1 LRSTRSSASSPAGG
15 GSGPS
20 RTAISI
26 LVFLSLA
33 IPAGLLALIVSRD
46 NGGGATSA
54 VAPSTPTTDVA
65 PIDSNKARVGTVA
78 PDFTLHTSDG
88 RTVTLSALR
97 GRPVVVVFF
106 ASWCHPC
113 EEELPVLERFRRE
126 SNALEVV
133 GVSYRDL
140 SSDTQVFV
148 RRLRVTFPALVDSPA
163 SPVAQRY
170 GVRGI
175 PQTIFVDARGVVRG
189 RVYGETSR
197 RALQPAISDLLA
209 GKNIRPI

>member
-1 LRSTRSSASSPAGG
+1 MRSTRSSASSPAD
-15 GSGPS
+15 GPS
-20 RTAISI
+20 RPSRAAIAI

-33 IPAGLLALIVSRD
+33 IPAGVLALIVSHD
-46 NGGGATSA
+46 NGGKSTT
-54 VAPSTPTTDVA
+54 PTTPTTDFA
-65 PIDSNKARVGTVA
+65 AIDSHKARVGTIA
-78 PDFTLHTSDG
+78 PDFTLHSTDG

-113 EEELPVLERFRRE
+113 EEELPVLERFRQE

-133 GVSYRDL
+133 GVSYQDL
-140 SSDTQVFV
+140 SSDTQAFV
-148 RRLRVTFPALVDSPA
+148 RRLHVTFPALVDSPA
-163 SPVAQRY
+163 SPIAQRY

-209 GKNIRPI
+209 GRNIRPL

>member
-1 LRSTRSSASSPAGG
+1 LRSTRSSGSSPADEPAR
-15 GSGPS
+15 PS
-20 RTAISI
+20 RAALAI
-26 LVFLSLA
+26 LVFVSLA
-33 IPAGLLALIVSRD
+33 IPAGGLALIVSHD
-46 NGGGATSA
+46 NAG
-54 VAPSTPTTDVA
+54 TPARQTTPNTDA
-65 PIDSNKARVGTVA
+65 AAIDSHKARVGTMA
-78 PDFTLHTSDG
+78 PDFTLHSTDG

-97 GRPVVVVFF
+97 GRPVVVAFF

-113 EEELPVLERFRRE
+113 EEELPVLERFRRD
-126 SNALEVV
+126 NDALQVV
-133 GVSYRDL
+133 GVSYQDL
-140 SSDTQVFV
+140 SSDTQAFV
-148 RRLRVTFPALVDSPA
+148 RRLRVTFPALVDAPA

-209 GKNIRPI
+209 GKNIRPL

>member
-1 LRSTRSSASSPAGG
+1 LRSTRSSGSSSADRPAR
-15 GSGPS
+15 PS
-20 RTAISI
+20 RVAIAI
-26 LVFLSLA
+26 LVFVSLA
-33 IPAGLLALIVSRD
+33 IPAGVLALIVSHD
-46 NGGGATSA
+46 NGGTS
-54 VAPSTPTTDVA
+54 PSQTTPDTDVA
-65 PIDSNKARVGTVA
+65 AIDTHKARVGTIA
-78 PDFTLHTSDG
+78 PDFTLHSTDG

-113 EEELPVLERFRRE
+113 QEELPVLERFRRE
-126 SNALEVV
+126 NNALEIV
-133 GVSYRDL
+133 GVSYQDL
-140 SSDTQVFV
+140 SSDTRAFV
-148 RRLRVTFPALVDSPA
+148 RRLRVTFPALVDAPA

-209 GKNIRPI
+209 GRDIRPL

>member
-15 GSGPS
+15 PPRPS
-20 RTAISI
+20 RAAIAT
-26 LVFLSLA
+26 LVFVSLA
-33 IPAGLLALIVSRD
+33 IPAGGLALIVSRD
-46 NGGGATSA
+46 NARPTSRTATPDA
-54 VAPSTPTTDVA
+54 EAA
-65 PIDSNKARVGTVA
+65 AIDSHKARVGTVA
-78 PDFTLHTSDG
+78 PDFTLHSTDG
-88 RTVTLSALR
+88 RTVTLSGLR

-126 SNALEVV
+126 NGALEVV
-133 GVSYRDL
+133 GVSYQDL
-140 SSDTQVFV
+140 SSDTQAFV
-148 RRLRVTFPALVDSPA
+148 RRLRVRFPALVDAPA

-209 GKNIRPI
+209 GRNIRPL